1 MPTPG
6 TPLPVLVERNGRFYA
21 RWTHDDELMR
31 SRNRSILERPDRI
44 DSADE
49 AFLDALRSDDAEVK
63 WKSKADLADLARRLA
78 AWRTSPSADPA
89 DCANVTFR
97 LSPPAAKS
105 SRRRKTDFPGNDP
118 WRLEVAM
125 RSCGR
130 ETLRALGAACRIY
143 SPLRGMTG
151 RHMQLEQSEVEAF
164 LRIGAPALK
173 AAGYRLEMPEHLA
186 AEVSAEAEM
195 LAGRRNVKNLAA
207 KTVKAKITVRVAG
220 EKVSRADIA
229 FLLDQG
235 SSVVFFRGRWIEVD
249 RGILQNALKV
259 LDANGKK
266 MSEREAMSFALGFR
280 RTNGLAATRVKGTGW
295 LGRILDELKS
305 GGSFR
310 VAAKP
315 KGFKGELRA
324 YQQRGYS
331 WLKHLTERGFG
342 ALLADDMGLGKT
354 IQTIAW
360 LMKRRESAGGRLAL
374 IVAPVSVTM
383 NWMREIGKFAP
394 SLKAMLHQG
403 KERLAGSSFLRAV
416 KKYDVVVTGYPL
428 FVKDFRVLAD
438 AGFDAIVLD
447 EAQLIKN
454 PDTRMAQTARAF
466 PCVDRVALTG
476 TPFENR
482 VTDIWSIE
490 EFLNAG
496 LLGPR
501 SEFVEDFER
510 PIREGGATSAM
521 VELKKALAPFLL
533 RRLKNDPDIAAELGE
548 KREVREYCVLSARQR
563 AAYEVALARYA
574 NAPRDE
580 RGGKGHALAL
590 LTELKLI
597 CDGLGGDGEVYG
609 GKVERLMELLES
621 IFDAGESVLVFT
633 QYVKIGE
640 RLKTL
645 IERKFA
651 RKVPFLHGG
660 LTPSARDAQIAAFN
674 ASEKPAAFVLSLKAG
689 GFGLNLTKATHVIHY
704 DRWWNPAVENQA
716 TDRAHRIG
724 QTRTVLVHLFIS
736 HGTLE
741 DRIDRIL
748 EEKRAIAGELV
759 VSGES
764 FLLKMSDSEFA
775 RTVALDRSPDKVNAT
790 MGRLNAP

>member
-1 MPTPG
+1 M
-6 TPLPVLVERNGRFYA
+6 LVGENGKFCA
-21 RWTHDDELMR
+21 RWSCNDETMR
-31 SRNRSILERPDRI
+31 LRNRSILERPDRI
-44 DSADE
+44 VSVDD

-63 WKSKADLADLARRLA
+63 WPSKDDLVDLGRRLDA
-78 AWRTSPSADPA
+78 
-89 DCANVTFR
+89 
-97 LSPPAAKS
+97 
-105 SRRRKTDFPGNDP
+105 
-118 WRLEVAM
+118 WRLEQSADNV
-125 RSCGR
+125 SCADVIFR
-130 ETLRALGAACRIY
+130 ISPPVTAAAKRRRVDIPPEMPWKLDVVLRKRTEETLRALGVACRIY

-151 RHMQLEQSEVEAF
+151 SSMELEQSEVETF

-173 AAGYRLEMPEHLA
+173 SAGYSLELPDELA
-186 AEVSAEAEM
+186 AEVVAEAEM
-195 LAGRRNVKNLAA
+195 VSENKIVKSVEK
-207 KTVKAKITVRVAG
+207 KTVKAKITIHVAG

-235 SSVVFFRGRWIEVD
+235 SSIVFFRGRWIEVD
-249 RGILQNALKV
+249 RGILKNALKV
-259 LDANGKK
+259 LDADGKQ

-280 RTNGLAATRVKGTGW
+280 RARGLAATRVKGTGW
-295 LGRILDELKS
+295 LGKILDELKS
-305 GGSFR
+305 GGSFK
-310 VAAKP
+310 VLAKP
-315 KGFKGELRA
+315 KGFKGDLRG
-324 YQQRGYS
+324 YQRRGYS
-331 WLKHLTERGFG
+331 WLKHLTDRGFG

-360 LMKRRESAGGRLAL
+360 LMKRREADDAKPVL

-383 NWMREIGKFAP
+383 NWLRELAKFAP
-394 SLKAMLHQG
+394 SIKVMLHQG
-403 KERLAGSSFLRAV
+403 KERLAGGSFLRAV
-416 KKYDVVVTGYPL
+416 KKCDVVVTGYPL
-428 FVKDFRVLAD
+428 FVKDFRLLSE
-438 AGFDAIVLD
+438 AGFGALVLD

-454 PDTRMAQTARAF
+454 PDTRMAQSARAF
-466 PCVDRVALTG
+466 PCLDRVALTG

-510 PIREGGATSAM
+510 PIREGGSAPAM
-521 VELKKALAPFLL
+521 AELKKALAPFLL
-533 RRLKNDPDIAAELGE
+533 RRLKNDPEIAAELGA
-548 KREVREYCVLSARQR
+548 KREIREYCVLSARQR

-574 NAPRDE
+574 NAPREE

-590 LTELKLI
+590 LTELKLV

-609 GKVERLMELLES
+609 GKVERLVELLES

-633 QYVKIGE
+633 QYVKVGE
-640 RLKTL
+640 RIKAL
-645 IERKFA
+645 IEKKFS
-651 RKVPFLHGG
+651 RRVPFLHGG

-674 ASEKPAAFVLSLKAG
+674 SADSPTAFVLSLKAG

-724 QTRTVLVHLFIS
+724 QSRTVFVHLFIS

-748 EEKRAIAGELV
+748 EEKRTIAGELV

-764 FLLKMSDSEFA
+764 FLLKMSDKEFA
-775 RTVALDRSPDKVNAT
+775 RTVAL
-790 MGRLNAP
+790 G

>member
-1 MPTPG
+1 MPK
-6 TPLPVLVERNGRFYA
+6 PVFVEENGKFCA
-21 RWTHDDELMR
+21 RWSRDDENMR
-31 SRNRSILERPDRI
+31 LRNRSILERPDRI
-44 DSADE
+44 VSVDD

-63 WKSKADLADLARRLA
+63 WPSKDDLVDLGCRLD
-78 AWRTSPSADPA
+78 AWRLEQSVDNAFCADVA
-89 DCANVTFR
+89 CVTFR
-97 LSPPAAKS
+97 ISPPETGTAK
-105 SRRRKTDFPGNDP
+105 RRRADIPSEMP
-118 WRLEVAM
+118 WKLDVVLRKRTED
-125 RSCGR
+125 
-130 ETLRALGAACRIY
+130 TLRALGVACRIY

-151 RHMQLEQSEVEAF
+151 NSMELEQSEVETF

-173 AAGYRLEMPEHLA
+173 SAGYSLELPDELA
-186 AEVSAEAEM
+186 AEVEAEAEM
-195 LAGRRNVKNLAA
+195 VSESKLVKSIGK
-207 KTVKAKITVRVAG
+207 KTVKAKITIRVAG

-249 RGILQNALKV
+249 RGILKNALKV
-259 LDANGKK
+259 LDADGKQ

-280 RTNGLAATRVKGTGW
+280 RAHGLAATRVKGTGW
-295 LGRILDELKS
+295 LGKILDELKS
-305 GGSFR
+305 GGSFK
-310 VAAKP
+310 VLAKP
-315 KGFKGELRA
+315 KGFKGDLRG
-324 YQQRGYS
+324 YQRRGYS
-331 WLKHLTERGFG
+331 WLKHLTDRGFG

-360 LMKRRESAGGRLAL
+360 LMKRREADDAKPAL

-383 NWMREIGKFAP
+383 NWMRELAKFAP
-394 SLKAMLHQG
+394 SMKVMLHQG
-403 KERLAGSSFLRAV
+403 KERLAGGSFLRAA
-416 KKYDVVVTGYPL
+416 KKCDVVIAGYPL
-428 FVKDFRVLAD
+428 FVKDFRLLSE
-438 AGFDAIVLD
+438 AGFGALVLD

-454 PDTRMAQTARAF
+454 PDTRMAQSARAF
-466 PCVDRVALTG
+466 PCLDRVALTG

-510 PIREGGATSAM
+510 PIREGGSAPAM
-521 VELKKALAPFLL
+521 AELKKALAPFLL
-533 RRLKNDPDIAAELGE
+533 RRLKNDPEIAAELGA
-548 KREVREYCVLSARQR
+548 KREIREYCVLSARQR

-574 NAPRDE
+574 NAPREE

-590 LTELKLI
+590 LTELKLV
-597 CDGLGGDGEVYG
+597 CDGLGGDGEIYG
-609 GKVERLMELLES
+609 GKVERLVELLES

-633 QYVKIGE
+633 QYVKVGE
-640 RLKTL
+640 RIKAL
-645 IERKFA
+645 IEKKFA

-674 ASEKPAAFVLSLKAG
+674 SSEQPTAFVLSLKAG

-724 QTRTVLVHLFIS
+724 QSRTVFVHLFIS

-748 EEKRAIAGELV
+748 EEKRTIAGELV

-764 FLLKMSDSEFA
+764 FLLKMSDREFA
-775 RTVALDRSPDKVNAT
+775 RTVAL
-790 MGRLNAP
+790 G

>member
-1 MPTPG
+1 VPK
-6 TPLPVLVERNGRFYA
+6 PVLIEENGKFCA
-21 RWTHDDELMR
+21 RWSRGDETMR
-31 SRNRSILERPDRI
+31 TRNRSILEHPDRI
-44 DSADE
+44 VSVDD

-63 WKSKADLADLARRLA
+63 WPSKDDLADLGRRLD
-78 AWRTSPSADPA
+78 AWRLEQYADNVSSAD
-89 DCANVTFR
+89 VTFR
-97 LSPPAAKS
+97 ISPPETGTAK
-105 SRRRKTDFPGNDP
+105 RRRADIPPEMP
-118 WRLEVAM
+118 WKLDVVLGKRTE
-125 RSCGR
+125 
-130 ETLRALGAACRIY
+130 ETLRALGVACRIY

-151 RHMQLEQSEVEAF
+151 SSMELEQSEVETF

-173 AAGYRLEMPEHLA
+173 SAGYSLELPNELA
-186 AEVSAEAEM
+186 ADVVAEAEM
-195 LAGRRNVKNLAA
+195 LSGSKLVKSVGKKN
-207 KTVKAKITVRVAG
+207 VKAKITIRVAG
-220 EKVSRADIA
+220 EKVSRADIV

-249 RGILQNALKV
+249 RGILKNALKV
-259 LDANGKK
+259 LDADGRQ

-280 RTNGLAATRVKGTGW
+280 RAHGLAATRVKGTGW
-295 LGRILDELKS
+295 LGKILDELKS
-305 GGSFR
+305 GGSFK
-310 VAAKP
+310 VLAKP
-315 KGFKGELRA
+315 KGFKGDLRG
-324 YQQRGYS
+324 YQRRGYS
-331 WLKHLTERGFG
+331 WLKHLTDRGFG

-360 LMKRRESAGGRLAL
+360 LMKRREADDAKPAL

-383 NWMREIGKFAP
+383 NWMRELAKFAP
-394 SLKAMLHQG
+394 SMKVMLHQG
-403 KERLAGSSFLRAV
+403 KERLAGGSFLRAV
-416 KKYDVVVTGYPL
+416 KRCDVVVAGYPL
-428 FVKDFRVLAD
+428 FVKDFRLFSE
-438 AGFDAIVLD
+438 AGFGALVLD

-454 PDTRMAQTARAF
+454 PDTRVAQSARAF
-466 PCVDRVALTG
+466 PCMDRVALTG

-510 PIREGGATSAM
+510 PIREGGSAPAM
-521 VELKKALAPFLL
+521 AELKKALAPFLL
-533 RRLKNDPDIAAELGE
+533 RRLKNDPEIAAELGA
-548 KREVREYCVLSARQR
+548 KREIREYCVLSARQR

-574 NAPRDE
+574 NAPREE

-590 LTELKLI
+590 LTELKLV
-597 CDGLGGDGEVYG
+597 CDGLGGNGEVYG
-609 GKVERLMELLES
+609 GKVERLVELLES

-633 QYVKIGE
+633 QYVKVGE
-640 RLKTL
+640 RIKSL
-645 IERKFA
+645 IEKKFS

-660 LTPSARDAQIAAFN
+660 LTPAARDAQIAAFN
-674 ASEKPAAFVLSLKAG
+674 SSEAPTAFVLSLKAG

-724 QTRTVLVHLFIS
+724 QSRTVFVHLFIS

-748 EEKRAIAGELV
+748 EEKRTIAGELV

-764 FLLKMSDSEFA
+764 FLLKMSDKEFA
-775 RTVALDRSPDKVNAT
+775 RTVAL
-790 MGRLNAP
+790 G

>member
-1 MPTPG
+1 MPK
-6 TPLPVLVERNGRFYA
+6 PVLIEENGKFCA
-21 RWTHDDELMR
+21 RWSRGNETMR
-31 SRNRSILERPDRI
+31 TRNRSILEHPDRI
-44 DSADE
+44 VSVDD

-63 WKSKADLADLARRLA
+63 WPSKDDLADLGRRLD
-78 AWRTSPSADPA
+78 AWRLEQYADNVSSAD
-89 DCANVTFR
+89 VTFR
-97 LSPPAAKS
+97 ISPPETRAAK
-105 SRRRKTDFPGNDP
+105 RRGADVPPEMP
-118 WRLEVAM
+118 WKLEAVLKK
-125 RSCGR
+125 RTEGV
-130 ETLRALGAACRIY
+130 LRALGGACRIY
-143 SPLRGMTG
+143 SPLRGMTCSS
-151 RHMQLEQSEVEAF
+151 MELEQSEVETF

-173 AAGYRLEMPEHLA
+173 SAGYSLELPDELA
-186 AEVSAEAEM
+186 AEVVAEAEM
-195 LAGRRNVKNLAA
+195 VSESKLVKSVEK
-207 KTVKAKITVRVAG
+207 KTVKAKITIRVAG
-220 EKVSRADIA
+220 EKVSRADIV

-235 SSVVFFRGRWIEVD
+235 SSIVFFRGRWIEVD
-249 RGILQNALKV
+249 RGILKNALKV
-259 LDANGKK
+259 LDADGRQ

-280 RTNGLAATRVKGTGW
+280 RAHGLAATRVKGTGW
-295 LGRILDELKS
+295 LGKILDELKS
-305 GGSFR
+305 GGSFK
-310 VAAKP
+310 VLAKP
-315 KGFKGELRA
+315 KGFKGDLRS
-324 YQQRGYS
+324 YQRRGYS
-331 WLKHLTERGFG
+331 WLKHLTDRGFG

-360 LMKRRESAGGRLAL
+360 LMKRREADDAKPAL

-383 NWMREIGKFAP
+383 NWMRELEKFAP
-394 SLKAMLHQG
+394 SMKVMLHQG
-403 KERLAGSSFLRAV
+403 KERLAGGSFLRAV
-416 KKYDVVVTGYPL
+416 KRCDVVVTGYPL
-428 FVKDFRVLAD
+428 FVKDFRLLSE
-438 AGFDAIVLD
+438 AGFGALVLD

-454 PDTRMAQTARAF
+454 PDTRVAQSARAF
-466 PCVDRVALTG
+466 PCMDRVALTG

-510 PIREGGATSAM
+510 PIREGGSAPAM

-533 RRLKNDPDIAAELGE
+533 RRLKNDPEIAAELGA
-548 KREVREYCVLSARQR
+548 KREIREYCVLSARQR

-574 NAPRDE
+574 NAPREE

-590 LTELKLI
+590 LTELKLV
-597 CDGLGGDGEVYG
+597 CDGLGGNGEVYG
-609 GKVERLMELLES
+609 GKVERLVELLES

-633 QYVKIGE
+633 QYVKVGE
-640 RLKTL
+640 RIKSL
-645 IERKFA
+645 IEKKFS

-660 LTPSARDAQIAAFN
+660 LTPAARDAQIAAFN
-674 ASEKPAAFVLSLKAG
+674 SSKQPTAFVLSLKAG

-724 QTRTVLVHLFIS
+724 QSRTVFVHLFIS

-764 FLLKMSDSEFA
+764 FLLKMSDKEFA
-775 RTVALDRSPDKVNAT
+775 RTVAL
-790 MGRLNAP
+790 G

>member
-1 MPTPG
+1 MVKHLNSESRPIPQ
-6 TPLPVLVERNGRFYA
+6 VALVERDGRHYA
-21 RWTHDDELMR
+21 RWTHDDEAMR

-44 DSADE
+44 VTVDD

-63 WKSKADLADLARRLA
+63 WRSKDDLDDLGRRLA
-78 AWRTSPSADPA
+78 AWRPEQSVGHASCAD
-89 DCANVTFR
+89 VTFR
-97 LSPPAAKS
+97 ISPPETGSAK
-105 SRRRKTDFPGNDP
+105 RRGSAVPPETP
-118 WRLEVAM
+118 WRLDVVL
-125 RSCGR
+125 R
-130 ETLRALGAACRIY
+130 ERTEATLRALGTACRIY

-151 RHMQLEQSEVEAF
+151 SSMDLERSEVETF
-164 LRIGAPALK
+164 IRIGAPALK
-173 AAGYRLEMPEHLA
+173 AAGYSLELPEALA
-186 AEVSAEAEM
+186 AEVVAEAEM
-195 LAGRRNVKNLAA
+195 VSGRKQAESAGK
-207 KTVKAKITVRVAG
+207 KTVKAKVTIRVAG
-220 EKVSRADIA
+220 EKVSRADVA

-235 SSVVFFRGRWIEVD
+235 SSIVFFRGRWIEVD
-249 RGILQNALKV
+249 RGILKNALKV
-259 LDANGKK
+259 LDADGRE

-280 RTNGLAATRVKGTGW
+280 RARGLAATRVKGTGW
-295 LGRILDELKS
+295 LGKILDELKS

-310 VAAKP
+310 VLAKP
-315 KGFKGELRA
+315 KGFKGNLRG
-324 YQQRGYS
+324 YQRRGYS
-331 WLKHLTERGFG
+331 WLKHLADRGFG

-360 LMKRRESAGGRLAL
+360 LMKRREEDGAKPAL

-383 NWMREIGKFAP
+383 NWMRELEKFAP
-394 SLKAMLHQG
+394 SMKAMLHQG
-403 KERLAGSSFLRAV
+403 KERLAGGSFLRAARGC
-416 KKYDVVVTGYPL
+416 DVVVTGYPL
-428 FVKDFRVLAD
+428 FVKDFRLLSE
-438 AGFDAIVLD
+438 AGFGALVLD

-454 PDTRMAQTARAF
+454 PDTRMAQSARAF
-466 PCVDRVALTG
+466 PCLDRVALTG

-510 PIREGGATSAM
+510 PIREGGSVPAM
-521 VELKKALAPFLL
+521 AELKKALAPFLL
-533 RRLKNDPDIAAELGE
+533 RRLKNDPEIAAELGA
-548 KREVREYCVLSARQR
+548 KREIREYCVLSARQR

-574 NAPRDE
+574 NAPREE

-590 LTELKLI
+590 LTELKLV

-609 GKVERLMELLES
+609 GKVERLVELLES

-633 QYVKIGE
+633 QYVKVGE
-640 RLKTL
+640 RLKAL
-645 IERKFA
+645 IEKKFA

-660 LTPSARDAQIAAFN
+660 LTPAARDAQIASFN
-674 ASEKPAAFVLSLKAG
+674 SAEIPTAFVLSLKAG

-724 QTRTVLVHLFIS
+724 QSRTVFVHLFIS

-748 EEKRAIAGELV
+748 EDKRTSAGELV

-764 FLLKMSDSEFA
+764 FLLKMSDKDFA
-775 RTVALDRSPDKVNAT
+775 RTVALS
-790 MGRLNAP
+790 GS

>member
-1 MPTPG
+1 M
-6 TPLPVLVERNGRFYA
+6 LVGENGKFCA
-21 RWTHDDELMR
+21 RWSCNDETMR
-31 SRNRSILERPDRI
+31 LRNRSILERPDRI
-44 DSADE
+44 VSVDD

-63 WKSKADLADLARRLA
+63 WPSKDDLVDLGRRLDA
-78 AWRTSPSADPA
+78 
-89 DCANVTFR
+89 
-97 LSPPAAKS
+97 
-105 SRRRKTDFPGNDP
+105 
-118 WRLEVAM
+118 WRLEQSADNV
-125 RSCGR
+125 SCADVIFR
-130 ETLRALGAACRIY
+130 ISPPVTAAAKRRRVDIPPEMPWKLDVVLRKRTEETLRALGVACRIY

-151 RHMQLEQSEVEAF
+151 SSMELEQSEVETF

-173 AAGYRLEMPEHLA
+173 SAGYSLELPDELA
-186 AEVSAEAEM
+186 AEVVAEAEM
-195 LAGRRNVKNLAA
+195 VSENKIVKSVEK
-207 KTVKAKITVRVAG
+207 KTVKAKITIHVAG

-235 SSVVFFRGRWIEVD
+235 SSIVFFRGRWIEVD
-249 RGILQNALKV
+249 RGILKNALKV
-259 LDANGKK
+259 LDTDGRQ

-280 RTNGLAATRVKGTGW
+280 RARGLAATRVKGTGW
-295 LGRILDELKS
+295 LGKILDELKS
-305 GGSFR
+305 GGSFK
-310 VAAKP
+310 VLAKP
-315 KGFKGELRA
+315 KGFKGDLRG
-324 YQQRGYS
+324 YQRRGYS
-331 WLKHLTERGFG
+331 WLKHLTDRGFG

-360 LMKRRESAGGRLAL
+360 LMKRREADDAKPVL

-383 NWMREIGKFAP
+383 NWLRELAKFAP
-394 SLKAMLHQG
+394 SIKVMLHQG
-403 KERLAGSSFLRAV
+403 KERLAGGSFLRAV
-416 KKYDVVVTGYPL
+416 KKCDVVVTGYPL
-428 FVKDFRVLAD
+428 FVKDFRLLSE
-438 AGFDAIVLD
+438 AGFGALVLD

-454 PDTRMAQTARAF
+454 PDTRMAQSARAF
-466 PCVDRVALTG
+466 PCLDRVALTG

-510 PIREGGATSAM
+510 PIREGGSAPAM
-521 VELKKALAPFLL
+521 AELKKALAPFLL
-533 RRLKNDPDIAAELGE
+533 RRLKNDPEIAAELGA
-548 KREVREYCVLSARQR
+548 KREIREYCVLSARQR

-574 NAPRDE
+574 NAPREE

-590 LTELKLI
+590 LTELKLV

-609 GKVERLMELLES
+609 GKVERLVELLES

-633 QYVKIGE
+633 QYVKVGE
-640 RLKTL
+640 RIKAL
-645 IERKFA
+645 IEKKFS
-651 RKVPFLHGG
+651 RRVPFLHGG

-674 ASEKPAAFVLSLKAG
+674 SAESPTAFVLSLKAG

-724 QTRTVLVHLFIS
+724 QSRTVFVHLFIS

-748 EEKRAIAGELV
+748 EEKRTIAGELV

-764 FLLKMSDSEFA
+764 FLLKMSDKEFA
-775 RTVALDRSPDKVNAT
+775 RTVAL
-790 MGRLNAP
+790 G

>member
-1 MPTPG
+1 M
-6 TPLPVLVERNGRFYA
+6 LVGENGKFCA
-21 RWTHDDELMR
+21 RWSCNDETMR
-31 SRNRSILERPDRI
+31 LRNRSILERPDRI
-44 DSADE
+44 VSVDD

-63 WKSKADLADLARRLA
+63 WPSKDDLVDLGRRLDA
-78 AWRTSPSADPA
+78 
-89 DCANVTFR
+89 
-97 LSPPAAKS
+97 
-105 SRRRKTDFPGNDP
+105 
-118 WRLEVAM
+118 WRLEQSADNV
-125 RSCGR
+125 SCADVIFR
-130 ETLRALGAACRIY
+130 ISPPVTAAAKRRRVDIPPEMPWKLDVVLRKRTEETLRALGVACRIY

-151 RHMQLEQSEVEAF
+151 SSMELEQSEVETF

-173 AAGYRLEMPEHLA
+173 SAGYSLELPDELA
-186 AEVSAEAEM
+186 AEVVAEAEM
-195 LAGRRNVKNLAA
+195 VSENKIVKSVEK
-207 KTVKAKITVRVAG
+207 KTVKTKITIHVAG

-235 SSVVFFRGRWIEVD
+235 SSIVFFRGRWIEVD
-249 RGILQNALKV
+249 RGILKNALKV
-259 LDANGKK
+259 LDADGKQ

-280 RTNGLAATRVKGTGW
+280 RARGLAATRVKGTGW
-295 LGRILDELKS
+295 LGKILDELKS
-305 GGSFR
+305 GGSFK
-310 VAAKP
+310 VLAKP
-315 KGFKGELRA
+315 KGFKGDLRG
-324 YQQRGYS
+324 YQRRGYS
-331 WLKHLTERGFG
+331 WLKHLTDRGFG

-360 LMKRRESAGGRLAL
+360 LMKRREADDAKPVL

-383 NWMREIGKFAP
+383 NWLRELAKFAP
-394 SLKAMLHQG
+394 SIKVMLHQG
-403 KERLAGSSFLRAV
+403 KERLAGGSFLRAV
-416 KKYDVVVTGYPL
+416 KKCDVVVTGYPL
-428 FVKDFRVLAD
+428 FVKDFRLLSE
-438 AGFDAIVLD
+438 AGFGALVLD

-454 PDTRMAQTARAF
+454 PDTRMAQSARAF
-466 PCVDRVALTG
+466 PCLDRVALTG

-510 PIREGGATSAM
+510 PIREGGSAPAM
-521 VELKKALAPFLL
+521 AELKKALAPFLL
-533 RRLKNDPDIAAELGE
+533 RRLKNDPEIAAELGA
-548 KREVREYCVLSARQR
+548 KREIREYCVLSARQR

-574 NAPRDE
+574 NAPREE

-590 LTELKLI
+590 LTELKLV

-609 GKVERLMELLES
+609 GKVERLVELLES

-633 QYVKIGE
+633 QYVKVGE
-640 RLKTL
+640 RIKAL
-645 IERKFA
+645 IEKKFS
-651 RKVPFLHGG
+651 RRVPFLHGG

-674 ASEKPAAFVLSLKAG
+674 SAESPTAFVLSLKAG

-724 QTRTVLVHLFIS
+724 QSRTVFVHLFIS

-748 EEKRAIAGELV
+748 EEKRTIAGELV

-764 FLLKMSDSEFA
+764 FLLKMSDKEFA
-775 RTVALDRSPDKVNAT
+775 RTVAL
-790 MGRLNAP
+790 G

>member
-1 MPTPG
+1 M
-6 TPLPVLVERNGRFYA
+6 LVGENGKFCA
-21 RWTHDDELMR
+21 RWSCNDETMR
-31 SRNRSILERPDRI
+31 LRNRSILERPDRI
-44 DSADE
+44 VSVDD

-63 WKSKADLADLARRLA
+63 WPSKDDLVDLGRRLDA
-78 AWRTSPSADPA
+78 
-89 DCANVTFR
+89 
-97 LSPPAAKS
+97 
-105 SRRRKTDFPGNDP
+105 
-118 WRLEVAM
+118 WRLEQSADNV
-125 RSCGR
+125 SCADVIFR
-130 ETLRALGAACRIY
+130 ISPPVTAAAKRRRADVPPEMPWKLDVLLRKRTEETLRALGVACRIY

-151 RHMQLEQSEVEAF
+151 SSMELEQSEVETF

-173 AAGYRLEMPEHLA
+173 SAGYSLELPDELA
-186 AEVSAEAEM
+186 AEVVAEAEM
-195 LAGRRNVKNLAA
+195 VSENKIVKSVEK
-207 KTVKAKITVRVAG
+207 KTVKAKITIHVAG

-235 SSVVFFRGRWIEVD
+235 SSIVFFRGRWIEVD
-249 RGILQNALKV
+249 RGILKNALKV
-259 LDANGKK
+259 LDADGKQ

-280 RTNGLAATRVKGTGW
+280 RARGLAATRVKGTGW
-295 LGRILDELKS
+295 LGKILDELKS
-305 GGSFR
+305 GGSFK
-310 VAAKP
+310 VLAKP
-315 KGFKGELRA
+315 KGFKGDLRG
-324 YQQRGYS
+324 YQRRGYS
-331 WLKHLTERGFG
+331 WLKHLTDRGFG

-360 LMKRRESAGGRLAL
+360 LMKRREADDAKPVL

-383 NWMREIGKFAP
+383 NWLRELAKFAP
-394 SLKAMLHQG
+394 SIKVMLHQG
-403 KERLAGSSFLRAV
+403 KERLAGGSFLRAV
-416 KKYDVVVTGYPL
+416 KKCDVVVTGYPL
-428 FVKDFRVLAD
+428 FVKDFRLLSE
-438 AGFDAIVLD
+438 AGFGALVLD

-454 PDTRMAQTARAF
+454 PDTRMAQSARAF
-466 PCVDRVALTG
+466 PCLDRVALTG

-510 PIREGGATSAM
+510 PIREGGSAPAM
-521 VELKKALAPFLL
+521 AELKKALAPFLL
-533 RRLKNDPDIAAELGE
+533 RRLKNDPEIAAELGA
-548 KREVREYCVLSARQR
+548 KREIREYCVLSARQR

-574 NAPRDE
+574 NAPREE

-590 LTELKLI
+590 LTELKLV

-609 GKVERLMELLES
+609 GKVERLVELLES

-633 QYVKIGE
+633 QYVKVGE
-640 RLKTL
+640 RIKAL
-645 IERKFA
+645 IEKKFS
-651 RKVPFLHGG
+651 RRVPFLHGG

-674 ASEKPAAFVLSLKAG
+674 SAESPTAFVLSLKAG

-724 QTRTVLVHLFIS
+724 QSRTVFVHLFIS

-748 EEKRAIAGELV
+748 EEKRTIAGELV

-764 FLLKMSDSEFA
+764 FLLKMSDKEFA
-775 RTVALDRSPDKVNAT
+775 RTVAL
-790 MGRLNAP
+790 G

>member
-1 MPTPG
+1 MVKQLNIESRSNPQAM
-6 TPLPVLVERNGRFYA
+6 LVERDGVYHA
-21 RWTHDDELMR
+21 IWSHDDETMR
-31 SRNRSILERPDRI
+31 YRNRSVLERLDRI
-44 DSADE
+44 VSVDD

-63 WKSKADLADLARRLA
+63 WHSKEDLEDLRRRLSV
-78 AWRTSPSADPA
+78 WRLEQSIDRSSCAD
-89 DCANVTFR
+89 VTFR
-97 LSPPAAKS
+97 IAPPEAKAS
-105 SRRRKTDFPGNDP
+105 KRRGQDIPGEMP
-118 WRLEVAM
+118 WRLDVVL
-125 RSCGR
+125 R
-130 ETLRALGAACRIY
+130 ERTENSLRALGSACRLY

-151 RHMQLEQSEVEAF
+151 SSMDLEQSEVEVF
-164 LRIGAPALK
+164 LRIGVPALK
-173 AAGYRLEMPEHLA
+173 SAGYLVEIPEQLA
-186 AEVSAEAEM
+186 AEVVAEAEM
-195 LAGRRNVKNLAA
+195 VSDAKPARSSEK
-207 KTVKAKITVRVAG
+207 KTVKAKITIRVAG

-235 SSVVFFRGRWIEVD
+235 SSIVFFRGRWIEVD
-249 RGILQNALKV
+249 RAILKNALKV
-259 LDANGKK
+259 LDADGKQ
-266 MSEREAMSFALGFR
+266 MSEREAMSFALGIR
-280 RTNGLAATRVKGTGW
+280 RARGLAATRVKGTGW
-295 LGRILDELKS
+295 LGKILDELKS
-305 GGSFR
+305 GGSFK
-310 VAAKP
+310 VLAKP
-315 KGFKGELRA
+315 KGFKGSLRG

-360 LMKRRESAGGRLAL
+360 LMKRREADDAMSAL

-383 NWMREIGKFAP
+383 NWMREFAKFAP
-394 SLKAMLHQG
+394 SMKIMLHQG
-403 KERLAGSSFLRAV
+403 RERLAGGSFLRAA
-416 KKYDVVVTGYPL
+416 KKCDVVITGYPL
-428 FVKDFRVLAD
+428 FVKDFRLLSE
-438 AGFDAIVLD
+438 AGFGALVLD

-454 PDTRMAQTARAF
+454 PDTRMSQSARAF
-466 PCVDRVALTG
+466 PCLDRVALTG

-482 VTDIWSIE
+482 VMDIWSIE

-501 SEFVEDFER
+501 REFAEDFER
-510 PIREGGATSAM
+510 PIREGGAAPAM
-521 VELKKALAPFLL
+521 AELKKALAPFLL
-533 RRLKNDPDIAAELGE
+533 RRLKNDPEIAAELGA
-548 KREVREYCVLSARQR
+548 KREIREYCVLSARQR

-574 NAPRDE
+574 NAPREE

-590 LTELKLI
+590 LTELKLV

-609 GKVERLMELLES
+609 GKVDRLMELLES

-633 QYVKIGE
+633 QYVKVGE
-640 RLKTL
+640 RLKAL
-645 IERKFA
+645 IEKKFA

-660 LTPSARDAQIAAFN
+660 LTPLARDSQIAAFN
-674 ASEKPAAFVLSLKAG
+674 SSEQPTAFVLSLKAG

-724 QTRTVLVHLFIS
+724 QSRTVFVHLFIS

-748 EEKRAIAGELV
+748 EDKRTIAGELV

-764 FLLKMSDSEFA
+764 FLLKMSDKEFA
-775 RTVALDRSPDKVNAT
+775 RTVAL
-790 MGRLNAP
+790 G

>member
-1 MPTPG
+1 MVSDRNACEPKPM
-6 TPLPVLVERNGRFYA
+6 LVEQNGKFYA

-44 DSADE
+44 DSVDD
-49 AFLDALRSDDAEVK
+49 AFLDALRCEDAEVK
-63 WKSKADLADLARRLA
+63 WKSRDDLADLGRRLA
-78 AWRTSPSADPA
+78 AWRFNPSVSTE
-89 DCANVTFR
+89 DCSNVTFR
-97 LSPPAAKS
+97 LSPPQVKS
-105 SRRRKTDFPGNDP
+105 SRRRKTDFPEDVP
-118 WRLEVAM
+118 WRLEVVL
-125 RSCGR
+125 RSFGG
-130 ETLRALGAACRIY
+130 ETLRALGAACRVY

-151 RHMQLEQSEVEAF
+151 SLMELGQSEAEVF
-164 LRIGAPALK
+164 LRTGAPALK
-173 AAGYRLEMPEHLA
+173 AAGYSLEMPEHLA
-186 AEVSAEAEM
+186 AEISAEAEM
-195 LAGRRNVKNLAA
+195 LADRRNVKSPAA

-259 LDANGKK
+259 LDADGKK

-280 RTNGLAATRVKGTGW
+280 RARGLAATRVKGTGW
-295 LGRILDELKS
+295 IGKILDELKS
-305 GGSFR
+305 GGNFKVLAR
-310 VAAKP
+310 P
-315 KGFKGELRA
+315 KGFKGELRG

-331 WLKHLTERGFG
+331 WLKYLTERGFG

-354 IQTIAW
+354 VQTIAW
-360 LMKRRESAGGRLAL
+360 LMKRRETAGDRRVL

-383 NWMREIGKFAP
+383 NWMREMEKFAP

-403 KERLAGSSFLRAV
+403 KERLAGGSFLRAA
-416 KKYDVVVTGYPL
+416 KKCDVVVTGYPL
-428 FVKDFRVLAD
+428 FVKDFRILAD
-438 AGFDAIVLD
+438 AEFDALVLD
-447 EAQLIKN
+447 EAQIIKN

-510 PIREGGATSAM
+510 PIREGGSAPAM
-521 VELKKALAPFLL
+521 AELKKVLAPFLL

-597 CDGLGGDGEVYG
+597 CDGLGSDGEVYG
-609 GKVERLMELLES
+609 GKAERLLELLES
-621 IFDAGESVLVFT
+621 VFDAGESVLVFT

-640 RLKTL
+640 RLKAL
-645 IERKFA
+645 IEKKFA

-674 ASEKPAAFVLSLKAG
+674 ASDKPVAFVLSLKAG

-724 QTRTVLVHLFIS
+724 QARTVFVHLFIS

-748 EEKRAIAGELV
+748 EQKRMIAGELV

-764 FLLKMSDSEFA
+764 FLLKMSDKEFA
-775 RTVALDRSPDKVNAT
+775 RTVALDK
-790 MGRLNAP
+790 GHL

>member
-1 MPTPG
+1 M
-6 TPLPVLVERNGRFYA
+6 LVGENGKFCA
-21 RWTHDDELMR
+21 RWSCNDETMR
-31 SRNRSILERPDRI
+31 LRNRSILERPDRI
-44 DSADE
+44 VSVDD

-63 WKSKADLADLARRLA
+63 WPLKDDLVDLGRRLDA
-78 AWRTSPSADPA
+78 
-89 DCANVTFR
+89 
-97 LSPPAAKS
+97 
-105 SRRRKTDFPGNDP
+105 
-118 WRLEVAM
+118 WRLEQSADNV
-125 RSCGR
+125 SCADVIFR
-130 ETLRALGAACRIY
+130 ISPPVTAAAKRRRVDIPPEMPWKLDVVLRKRTEETLRALGVACRIY

-151 RHMQLEQSEVEAF
+151 SSMELEQSEVETF

-173 AAGYRLEMPEHLA
+173 SAGYSLELPDELA
-186 AEVSAEAEM
+186 AEVVAEAEM
-195 LAGRRNVKNLAA
+195 VSESKIVRSVEK
-207 KTVKAKITVRVAG
+207 KTVKAKITIRVAG

-229 FLLDQG
+229 FMLDQG
-235 SSVVFFRGRWIEVD
+235 SSIVFFRGRWIEVD
-249 RGILQNALKV
+249 RAILKNALKV
-259 LDANGKK
+259 LDADGKQ

-280 RTNGLAATRVKGTGW
+280 RARGLAATRVKGTGW
-295 LGRILDELKS
+295 LGKILDELKS
-305 GGSFR
+305 GGSFK
-310 VAAKP
+310 VLAKP
-315 KGFKGELRA
+315 KGFKGDLRG
-324 YQQRGYS
+324 YQRRGYS
-331 WLKHLTERGFG
+331 WLKHLTDRGFG

-360 LMKRRESAGGRLAL
+360 LMKRREVDDAKPAL

-383 NWMREIGKFAP
+383 NWMRELAKFAP
-394 SLKAMLHQG
+394 SMKAMLHQG
-403 KERLAGSSFLRAV
+403 KERLAGGSFLRAA
-416 KKYDVVVTGYPL
+416 KKCDVVIAGYPL
-428 FVKDFRVLAD
+428 FVKDFRLLSE
-438 AGFDAIVLD
+438 AGFGALVLD

-454 PDTRMAQTARAF
+454 PDTRMAQSARAF
-466 PCVDRVALTG
+466 PCLDRVALTG

-496 LLGPR
+496 LLGSR

-510 PIREGGATSAM
+510 PIREGGSAPAM
-521 VELKKALAPFLL
+521 AELKKALAPFLL
-533 RRLKNDPDIAAELGE
+533 RRLKNDPEIAAELGA
-548 KREVREYCVLSARQR
+548 KREIREYCVLSARQR

-574 NAPRDE
+574 NAPREE

-590 LTELKLI
+590 LTELKLV
-597 CDGLGGDGEVYG
+597 CDGLGGDGEIYG
-609 GKVERLMELLES
+609 GKVERLVELLES

-633 QYVKIGE
+633 QYVKVGE
-640 RLKTL
+640 RIKAL
-645 IERKFA
+645 IEKKFA

-674 ASEKPAAFVLSLKAG
+674 SAENPTAFVLSLKAG

-724 QTRTVLVHLFIS
+724 QSRTVFVHLFIS

-748 EEKRAIAGELV
+748 EEKRTIAGELV

-764 FLLKMSDSEFA
+764 FLLKMSDKEFA
-775 RTVALDRSPDKVNAT
+775 RTVAL
-790 MGRLNAP
+790 G

>member
-1 MPTPG
+1 MPK
-6 TPLPVLVERNGRFYA
+6 PVFVEENGKFCA
-21 RWTHDDELMR
+21 RWSRDDENMR
-31 SRNRSILERPDRI
+31 LRNRSILERPDRI
-44 DSADE
+44 VSVDD

-63 WKSKADLADLARRLA
+63 WPSKDELIDLGHRLD
-78 AWRTSPSADPA
+78 AWRLEQTADNVSCA
-89 DCANVTFR
+89 DVTFR
-97 LSPPAAKS
+97 ISPPDTGAT
-105 SRRRKTDFPGNDP
+105 RRRRADLPPEMP
-118 WRLEVAM
+118 WKLDVVLKERTED
-125 RSCGR
+125 
-130 ETLRALGAACRIY
+130 TLRALGFACRIY

-151 RHMQLEQSEVEAF
+151 SSMELEQSEVETF

-173 AAGYRLEMPEHLA
+173 SAGYSLELPDELA
-186 AEVSAEAEM
+186 AEVVAEAEM
-195 LAGRRNVKNLAA
+195 VSESKIVRSVEK
-207 KTVKAKITVRVAG
+207 KTVKAKITIRVAG

-229 FLLDQG
+229 FMLDQG
-235 SSVVFFRGRWIEVD
+235 SSIVFFRGRWIEVD
-249 RGILQNALKV
+249 RAILKNALKV
-259 LDANGKK
+259 LDADGKQ

-280 RTNGLAATRVKGTGW
+280 RARGLAATRVKGTGW
-295 LGRILDELKS
+295 LGKILDELKS
-305 GGSFR
+305 GGSFK
-310 VAAKP
+310 VLAKP
-315 KGFKGELRA
+315 KEFKGDLRG
-324 YQQRGYS
+324 YQRRGYS
-331 WLKHLTERGFG
+331 WLKHLTDRGFG

-360 LMKRRESAGGRLAL
+360 LMKRREADDAKPVL

-383 NWMREIGKFAP
+383 NWMRELAKFAP
-394 SLKAMLHQG
+394 SMNVMLHQG
-403 KERLAGSSFLRAV
+403 KERLAGGSFLRAA
-416 KKYDVVVTGYPL
+416 KKCDVVITGYPL
-428 FVKDFRVLAD
+428 FVKDFRLLSE
-438 AGFDAIVLD
+438 AGFGALVLD

-454 PDTRMAQTARAF
+454 PDTRMAQSARAF
-466 PCVDRVALTG
+466 PCLDRVALTG

-510 PIREGGATSAM
+510 PIREGGSAPAM
-521 VELKKALAPFLL
+521 AELKKALAPFLL
-533 RRLKNDPDIAAELGE
+533 RRLKNDPEIAAELGA
-548 KREVREYCVLSARQR
+548 KREIREYCVLSARQR

-574 NAPRDE
+574 NAPREE

-590 LTELKLI
+590 LTELKLV
-597 CDGLGGDGEVYG
+597 CDGLGGDGEIYG
-609 GKVERLMELLES
+609 GKVERLVELLES

-633 QYVKIGE
+633 QYVKVGE
-640 RLKTL
+640 RIKAL
-645 IERKFA
+645 IEKKFA

-674 ASEKPAAFVLSLKAG
+674 SAENPTAFVLSLKAG

-724 QTRTVLVHLFIS
+724 QSRTVFVHLFIS

-748 EEKRAIAGELV
+748 EEKRTIAGELV

-764 FLLKMSDSEFA
+764 FLLKMSDKEFA
-775 RTVALDRSPDKVNAT
+775 RTVAL
-790 MGRLNAP
+790 G

>member
-1 MPTPG
+1 M
-6 TPLPVLVERNGRFYA
+6 LVGENGKFCA
-21 RWTHDDELMR
+21 RWSCNDETMR
-31 SRNRSILERPDRI
+31 LRNRSILERPDRI
-44 DSADE
+44 VSVDD

-63 WKSKADLADLARRLA
+63 WPSKDDLVDLGRRLDA
-78 AWRTSPSADPA
+78 
-89 DCANVTFR
+89 
-97 LSPPAAKS
+97 
-105 SRRRKTDFPGNDP
+105 
-118 WRLEVAM
+118 WRLEQSADNV
-125 RSCGR
+125 SCADVIFR
-130 ETLRALGAACRIY
+130 ISPPVTAAAKRRRVDIPPEMPWKLDVVLRKRTEETLRALGVACRIY

-151 RHMQLEQSEVEAF
+151 SSMELEQSEVETF

-173 AAGYRLEMPEHLA
+173 SAGYSLELPDELA
-186 AEVSAEAEM
+186 AEVVAEAEM
-195 LAGRRNVKNLAA
+195 VSENKIVKSVEK
-207 KTVKAKITVRVAG
+207 KTVKAKITIHVAG

-235 SSVVFFRGRWIEVD
+235 SSIVFFRGRWIEVD
-249 RGILQNALKV
+249 RGILKNALKV
-259 LDANGKK
+259 LDADGKQ

-280 RTNGLAATRVKGTGW
+280 RARGLAATRVKGTGW
-295 LGRILDELKS
+295 LGKILDELKS
-305 GGSFR
+305 GGSFK
-310 VAAKP
+310 VLAKP
-315 KGFKGELRA
+315 KGFKGDLRG
-324 YQQRGYS
+324 YQRRGYS
-331 WLKHLTERGFG
+331 WLKHLTDRGFG

-360 LMKRRESAGGRLAL
+360 LMKRREADDAKPVL

-383 NWMREIGKFAP
+383 NWLRELAKFAP
-394 SLKAMLHQG
+394 SIKVMLHQG
-403 KERLAGSSFLRAV
+403 KERLAGGSFLRAV
-416 KKYDVVVTGYPL
+416 KKCDVVVTGYPL
-428 FVKDFRVLAD
+428 FVKDFRLLSE
-438 AGFDAIVLD
+438 AGFGALVLD

-454 PDTRMAQTARAF
+454 PDTRMAQSARAF
-466 PCVDRVALTG
+466 PCLDRVALTG

-510 PIREGGATSAM
+510 PIREGGSAPAM
-521 VELKKALAPFLL
+521 AELKKALAPFLL
-533 RRLKNDPDIAAELGE
+533 RRLKNDPEIAAELGA
-548 KREVREYCVLSARQR
+548 KREIREYCVLSARQR

-574 NAPRDE
+574 NAPREE

-590 LTELKLI
+590 LTELKLV

-609 GKVERLMELLES
+609 GKVERLVELLES

-633 QYVKIGE
+633 QYVKVGE
-640 RLKTL
+640 RIKAL
-645 IERKFA
+645 IEKKFS
-651 RKVPFLHGG
+651 RRVPFLHGG

-674 ASEKPAAFVLSLKAG
+674 SAESPTAFVLSLKAG

-724 QTRTVLVHLFIS
+724 QSRTVFVHLFIS

-748 EEKRAIAGELV
+748 EEKRTIAGELV

-764 FLLKMSDSEFA
+764 FLLKMSDKEFA
-775 RTVALDRSPDKVNAT
+775 RTVAL
-790 MGRLNAP
+790 G

>member
-1 MPTPG
+1 VPK
-6 TPLPVLVERNGRFYA
+6 PVLIEENGKFCA
-21 RWTHDDELMR
+21 RWSRGDETMR
-31 SRNRSILERPDRI
+31 TRNRSILEHPDRI
-44 DSADE
+44 VSVDD

-63 WKSKADLADLARRLA
+63 WPSKDDLADLGRRLD
-78 AWRTSPSADPA
+78 AWRLEQYADNVSSAD
-89 DCANVTFR
+89 VTFR
-97 LSPPAAKS
+97 ISPPETGTAK
-105 SRRRKTDFPGNDP
+105 RRRADIPPEMP
-118 WRLEVAM
+118 WKLDVVLGKRTE
-125 RSCGR
+125 
-130 ETLRALGAACRIY
+130 ETLRALGVACRIY

-151 RHMQLEQSEVEAF
+151 SSMELEQSEVETF

-173 AAGYRLEMPEHLA
+173 SAGYSLELPNELA
-186 AEVSAEAEM
+186 ADVVAEAEM
-195 LAGRRNVKNLAA
+195 LSGSKLVKSVGKKN
-207 KTVKAKITVRVAG
+207 VKAKITIRVAG
-220 EKVSRADIA
+220 EKVSRADIV

-249 RGILQNALKV
+249 RGILKNALKV
-259 LDANGKK
+259 LDADGRQ

-280 RTNGLAATRVKGTGW
+280 RAHGLAATRVKGTGW
-295 LGRILDELKS
+295 LGKILDELKS
-305 GGSFR
+305 GGSFK
-310 VAAKP
+310 VLAKP
-315 KGFKGELRA
+315 KGFKGDLRG
-324 YQQRGYS
+324 YQRRGYS
-331 WLKHLTERGFG
+331 WLKHLTDRGFG

-360 LMKRRESAGGRLAL
+360 LMKRRETDDAKPAL

-383 NWMREIGKFAP
+383 NWMRELAKFAP
-394 SLKAMLHQG
+394 SMKVMLHQG
-403 KERLAGSSFLRAV
+403 KERLAGGSFLRAV
-416 KKYDVVVTGYPL
+416 KRCDVVVAGYPL
-428 FVKDFRVLAD
+428 FVKDFRLFSE
-438 AGFDAIVLD
+438 AGFGALVLD

-454 PDTRMAQTARAF
+454 PDTRVAQSARAF
-466 PCVDRVALTG
+466 PCMDRVALTG

-510 PIREGGATSAM
+510 PIREGGSAPAM
-521 VELKKALAPFLL
+521 AELKKALAPFLL
-533 RRLKNDPDIAAELGE
+533 RRLKNDPEIAAELGA
-548 KREVREYCVLSARQR
+548 KREIREYCVLSARQR

-574 NAPRDE
+574 NAPREE

-590 LTELKLI
+590 LTELKLV
-597 CDGLGGDGEVYG
+597 CDGLGGNGEVYG
-609 GKVERLMELLES
+609 GKVERLVELLES

-633 QYVKIGE
+633 QYVKVGE
-640 RLKTL
+640 RIKSL
-645 IERKFA
+645 IEKKFS

-660 LTPSARDAQIAAFN
+660 LTPAARDAQIAAFN
-674 ASEKPAAFVLSLKAG
+674 SSEAPTAFVLSLKAG

-724 QTRTVLVHLFIS
+724 QSRTVFVHLFIS

-748 EEKRAIAGELV
+748 EEKRTIAGELV

-764 FLLKMSDSEFA
+764 FLLKMSDKEFA
-775 RTVALDRSPDKVNAT
+775 RTVAL
-790 MGRLNAP
+790 G

>member
-1 MPTPG
+1 MPK
-6 TPLPVLVERNGRFYA
+6 PVLIEENGKFCA
-21 RWTHDDELMR
+21 RWSRGDETMR
-31 SRNRSILERPDRI
+31 TRNRSILERPDRI
-44 DSADE
+44 VSVDD

-63 WKSKADLADLARRLA
+63 WPSKDDLADLGRRLD
-78 AWRTSPSADPA
+78 AWRLEQSADNVSSA
-89 DCANVTFR
+89 DVTFR
-97 LSPPAAKS
+97 ISPPETGTAK
-105 SRRRKTDFPGNDP
+105 RRRADIPPEMP
-118 WRLEVAM
+118 WKLDVVLRKRTED
-125 RSCGR
+125 
-130 ETLRALGAACRIY
+130 TLRALGAACRIY

-151 RHMQLEQSEVEAF
+151 SSMELEQSEVETF

-173 AAGYRLEMPEHLA
+173 SAGYLLELPNELA
-186 AEVSAEAEM
+186 ADVVAEAEM
-195 LAGRRNVKNLAA
+195 VSESKIVRSVEK
-207 KTVKAKITVRVAG
+207 KTVKAKITIRVAG
-220 EKVSRADIA
+220 EKVSRADIV

-249 RGILQNALKV
+249 RGILKNALKV
-259 LDANGKK
+259 LDADGRQ

-280 RTNGLAATRVKGTGW
+280 RAHGLAATRVKGTGW
-295 LGRILDELKS
+295 LGKILDELKS
-305 GGSFR
+305 GGSFK
-310 VAAKP
+310 VLAKP
-315 KGFKGELRA
+315 KGFKGDLRG
-324 YQQRGYS
+324 YQRRGYS
-331 WLKHLTERGFG
+331 WLKHLTDRGFG

-360 LMKRRESAGGRLAL
+360 LMKRRETDDAKPAL

-383 NWMREIGKFAP
+383 NWMRELAKFAP
-394 SLKAMLHQG
+394 SMKVMLHQG
-403 KERLAGSSFLRAV
+403 KERLAGGSFLRAA
-416 KKYDVVVTGYPL
+416 KKCDVVIAGYPL
-428 FVKDFRVLAD
+428 FVKDFRLLSE
-438 AGFDAIVLD
+438 AGFGALVLD

-454 PDTRMAQTARAF
+454 PDTRMAQSARAF
-466 PCVDRVALTG
+466 PCLDRVALTG

-510 PIREGGATSAM
+510 PIREGGSAPAM
-521 VELKKALAPFLL
+521 AELKKALAPFLL
-533 RRLKNDPDIAAELGE
+533 RRLKNDPEIAAELGA
-548 KREVREYCVLSARQR
+548 KREIREYCVLSARQR

-574 NAPRDE
+574 NAPREE

-590 LTELKLI
+590 LTELKLV
-597 CDGLGGDGEVYG
+597 CDGLGGNGEVYG
-609 GKVERLMELLES
+609 GKAERLVELLES

-633 QYVKIGE
+633 QYVKVGE
-640 RLKTL
+640 RIKSL
-645 IERKFA
+645 IEKKFA

-660 LTPSARDAQIAAFN
+660 LTPAARDAQIAAFN
-674 ASEKPAAFVLSLKAG
+674 SSEAPTAFVLSLKAG

-724 QTRTVLVHLFIS
+724 QSRTVFVHLFIS

-748 EEKRAIAGELV
+748 EEKRTIAGELV

-764 FLLKMSDSEFA
+764 FLLKMSDKEFA
-775 RTVALDRSPDKVNAT
+775 RTVAL
-790 MGRLNAP
+790 G

>member
-1 MPTPG
+1 M
-6 TPLPVLVERNGRFYA
+6 LVGENGKFCA
-21 RWTHDDELMR
+21 RWSCNDETMR
-31 SRNRSILERPDRI
+31 LRNRSILERPDRI
-44 DSADE
+44 VSVDD

-63 WKSKADLADLARRLA
+63 WPSKEDLVDLGRRLDA
-78 AWRTSPSADPA
+78 
-89 DCANVTFR
+89 
-97 LSPPAAKS
+97 
-105 SRRRKTDFPGNDP
+105 
-118 WRLEVAM
+118 WRLEQSADNV
-125 RSCGR
+125 SCADVIFR
-130 ETLRALGAACRIY
+130 ISPPVTAAAKRRRVDIPPEMPWKLDVVLRKRTEETLRALGVACRIY

-151 RHMQLEQSEVEAF
+151 SSMELEQSEVETF

-173 AAGYRLEMPEHLA
+173 SAGYSLELPDELA
-186 AEVSAEAEM
+186 AEVVAEAEM
-195 LAGRRNVKNLAA
+195 VSENKIVKSVEK
-207 KTVKAKITVRVAG
+207 KTVKAKITIHVAG

-235 SSVVFFRGRWIEVD
+235 SSIVFFRGRWIEVD
-249 RGILQNALKV
+249 RGILKNALKV
-259 LDANGKK
+259 LDADGKQ

-280 RTNGLAATRVKGTGW
+280 RARGLAATRVKGTGW
-295 LGRILDELKS
+295 LGKILDELKS
-305 GGSFR
+305 GGSFK
-310 VAAKP
+310 VLAKP
-315 KGFKGELRA
+315 KGFKGDLRG
-324 YQQRGYS
+324 YQRRGYS
-331 WLKHLTERGFG
+331 WLKHLTDRGFG

-360 LMKRRESAGGRLAL
+360 LMKRREADDAKPVL

-383 NWMREIGKFAP
+383 NWLRELAKFAP
-394 SLKAMLHQG
+394 SIKVMLHQG
-403 KERLAGSSFLRAV
+403 KERLAGGSFLRAV
-416 KKYDVVVTGYPL
+416 KKCDVVVTGYPL
-428 FVKDFRVLAD
+428 FVKDFRLLSE
-438 AGFDAIVLD
+438 AGFGALVLD

-454 PDTRMAQTARAF
+454 PDTRMAQSARAF
-466 PCVDRVALTG
+466 PCLDRVALTG

-510 PIREGGATSAM
+510 PIREGGSAPAM
-521 VELKKALAPFLL
+521 AELKKALAPFLL
-533 RRLKNDPDIAAELGE
+533 RRLKNDPEIAAELGA
-548 KREVREYCVLSARQR
+548 KREIREYCVLSARQR

-574 NAPRDE
+574 NAPREE

-590 LTELKLI
+590 LTELKLV

-609 GKVERLMELLES
+609 GKVERLVELLES

-633 QYVKIGE
+633 QYVKVGE
-640 RLKTL
+640 RIKAL
-645 IERKFA
+645 IEKKFS
-651 RKVPFLHGG
+651 RRVPFLHGG

-674 ASEKPAAFVLSLKAG
+674 SAESPTAFVLSLKAG

-724 QTRTVLVHLFIS
+724 QSRTVFVHLFIS

-748 EEKRAIAGELV
+748 EEKRTIAGELV

-764 FLLKMSDSEFA
+764 FLLKMSDKEFA
-775 RTVALDRSPDKVNAT
+775 RTVAL
-790 MGRLNAP
+790 G

>member
-1 MPTPG
+1 M
-6 TPLPVLVERNGRFYA
+6 LVGENGKFCA
-21 RWTHDDELMR
+21 RWSCNDETMR
-31 SRNRSILERPDRI
+31 LRNRSILERPDRI
-44 DSADE
+44 VSVDD

-63 WKSKADLADLARRLA
+63 WPSKDDLVDLGRRLDA
-78 AWRTSPSADPA
+78 
-89 DCANVTFR
+89 
-97 LSPPAAKS
+97 
-105 SRRRKTDFPGNDP
+105 
-118 WRLEVAM
+118 WRLEQSADNV
-125 RSCGR
+125 SCADVIFR
-130 ETLRALGAACRIY
+130 ISPPVTAAARRRRVDIPPEMPWKLDVVLRKRTEETLRALGVACRIY

-151 RHMQLEQSEVEAF
+151 SSMELEQSEVETF

-173 AAGYRLEMPEHLA
+173 SAGYSLELPDELA
-186 AEVSAEAEM
+186 AEVVAEAEM
-195 LAGRRNVKNLAA
+195 VSENKIVKSVEK
-207 KTVKAKITVRVAG
+207 KTVKAKITIHVAG

-235 SSVVFFRGRWIEVD
+235 SSIVFFRGRWIEVD
-249 RGILQNALKV
+249 RGILKNALKV
-259 LDANGKK
+259 LDADGRQ

-280 RTNGLAATRVKGTGW
+280 RARGLAATRVKGTGW
-295 LGRILDELKS
+295 LGKILDELKS
-305 GGSFR
+305 GGSFK
-310 VAAKP
+310 VLAKP
-315 KGFKGELRA
+315 KGFKGDLRG
-324 YQQRGYS
+324 YQRRGYS
-331 WLKHLTERGFG
+331 WLKHLTDRGFG

-360 LMKRRESAGGRLAL
+360 LMKRREVDDAKPVL

-383 NWMREIGKFAP
+383 NWLRELAKFAP
-394 SLKAMLHQG
+394 SIKVMLHQG
-403 KERLAGSSFLRAV
+403 KERLAGGSFLRAV
-416 KKYDVVVTGYPL
+416 KKCDVVVTGYPL
-428 FVKDFRVLAD
+428 FVKDFRLLSE
-438 AGFDAIVLD
+438 AGFGALVLD

-454 PDTRMAQTARAF
+454 PDTRMAQSARAF
-466 PCVDRVALTG
+466 PCLDRVALTG

-510 PIREGGATSAM
+510 PIREGGSAPAM
-521 VELKKALAPFLL
+521 AELKKALAPFLL
-533 RRLKNDPDIAAELGE
+533 RRLKNDPEIAAELGA
-548 KREVREYCVLSARQR
+548 KREIREYCVLSARQR

-574 NAPRDE
+574 NAPREE

-590 LTELKLI
+590 LTELKLV

-609 GKVERLMELLES
+609 GKVERLVELLES

-633 QYVKIGE
+633 QYVKVGE
-640 RLKTL
+640 RIKAL
-645 IERKFA
+645 IEKKFS
-651 RKVPFLHGG
+651 RRVPFLHGG

-674 ASEKPAAFVLSLKAG
+674 SAESPTAFVLSLKAG

-724 QTRTVLVHLFIS
+724 QSRTVFVHLFIS

-748 EEKRAIAGELV
+748 EEKRTIAGELV

-764 FLLKMSDSEFA
+764 FLLKMSDKEFA
-775 RTVALDRSPDKVNAT
+775 RTVAL
-790 MGRLNAP
+790 G

>member
-1 MPTPG
+1 MSV
-6 TPLPVLVERNGRFYA
+6 PVIIEGDGRFYA
-21 RWTHDDELMR
+21 RWTHDDEIMR
-31 SRNRSILERPDRI
+31 SRNRSVLERPERI
-44 DSADE
+44 VSVDD

-63 WKSKADLADLARRLA
+63 WGAKEDIADLVRRLS
-78 AWRTSPSADPA
+78 AWRLDQSFDVASCAD
-89 DCANVTFR
+89 VTFR
-97 LSPPAAKS
+97 VSPPEMKSAK
-105 SRRRKTDFPGNDP
+105 RKVSGVPAEAT
-118 WRLEVAM
+118 WRLDVILRNRTEA
-125 RSCGR
+125 
-130 ETLRALGAACRIY
+130 TFRALGAACRTY

-151 RHMQLEQSEVEAF
+151 SSMELEQSEVEAF
-164 LRIGAPALK
+164 LRIGAPGLK
-173 AAGYRLEMPEHLA
+173 AAGYSLDLPDDMA
-186 AEVSAEAEM
+186 AEIVAEAEM
-195 LAGRRNVKNLAA
+195 VSAEKKLAGAA
-207 KTVKAKITVRVAG
+207 GKKSVKAKITIRVAG

-235 SSVVFFRGRWIEVD
+235 SSIVFFRGRWIEVD
-249 RGILQNALKV
+249 RGILKNALKV
-259 LDANGKK
+259 LDADGKQ

-280 RTNGLAATRVKGTGW
+280 RARGLAATRVKGTGW
-295 LGRILDELKS
+295 LGKILDELKA
-305 GGSFR
+305 GGSFK
-310 VAAKP
+310 VLAKP
-315 KGFKGELRA
+315 KGFKGELRD
-324 YQQRGYS
+324 YQRRGYS
-331 WLKHLTERGFG
+331 WLKHLTDRGFG

-360 LMKRRESAGGRLAL
+360 LMKRRETDDAKPAL

-383 NWMREIGKFAP
+383 NWVRELEKFSP
-394 SLKAMLHQG
+394 SMKVILHQG
-403 KERLAGSSFLRAV
+403 KDRLAGGSFLRAA
-416 KKYDVVVTGYPL
+416 KRSDVVITGYPL
-428 FVKDFRVLAD
+428 FVKDFRLFAE
-438 AGFDAIVLD
+438 AGFGALVLD

-510 PIREGGATSAM
+510 PIREGGAAPAM
-521 VELKKALAPFLL
+521 AELKKALAPFLL
-533 RRLKNDPDIAAELGE
+533 RRLKNDPEIAAELGA
-548 KREVREYCVLSARQR
+548 KREIREYCVLSARQR

-574 NAPRDE
+574 NAPREE

-590 LTELKLI
+590 LTELKLV

-609 GKVERLMELLES
+609 GKVERLVELLES

-640 RLKTL
+640 RLKAL
-645 IERKFA
+645 IEKKFA

-660 LTPSARDAQIAAFN
+660 LTPAARDAQIAAFN
-674 ASEKPAAFVLSLKAG
+674 AADRPTVFVLSLKAG

-724 QTRTVLVHLFIS
+724 QSRTVFVHLFIS

-764 FLLKMSDSEFA
+764 FLLKMSDKEFA
-775 RTVALDRSPDKVNAT
+775 RTVAL
-790 MGRLNAP
+790 G

>member
-1 MPTPG
+1 MPK
-6 TPLPVLVERNGRFYA
+6 PVFVEENGKFCA
-21 RWTHDDELMR
+21 RWSCDDETMR
-31 SRNRSILERPDRI
+31 LRNRSILERPDRI
-44 DSADE
+44 VSVDD

-63 WKSKADLADLARRLA
+63 WPSKDELVDLGRRLD
-78 AWRTSPSADPA
+78 AWRLEQTADNVSCA
-89 DCANVTFR
+89 DVTFR
-97 LSPPAAKS
+97 ISPPETGATK
-105 SRRRKTDFPGNDP
+105 RRRADLPPEMP
-118 WRLEVAM
+118 WKLDVVLKERTE
-125 RSCGR
+125 
-130 ETLRALGAACRIY
+130 ETLRALGFACRIY

-151 RHMQLEQSEVEAF
+151 SSMELEQSEVETF

-173 AAGYRLEMPEHLA
+173 SAGYSLELPDELA
-186 AEVSAEAEM
+186 AEVVAEAEM
-195 LAGRRNVKNLAA
+195 VSESKIVRSVEK
-207 KTVKAKITVRVAG
+207 KTVKAKITIRVAG

-235 SSVVFFRGRWIEVD
+235 SSIVFFRGRWIEVD
-249 RGILQNALKV
+249 RGILKNALKV
-259 LDANGKK
+259 LDADGKQ

-280 RTNGLAATRVKGTGW
+280 RARGLAATRVKGTGW
-295 LGRILDELKS
+295 LGKILDELKS
-305 GGSFR
+305 GGSFK
-310 VAAKP
+310 VLAKP
-315 KGFKGELRA
+315 KGFKGDLRG
-324 YQQRGYS
+324 YQRRGYS
-331 WLKHLTERGFG
+331 WLKHLTDRGFG

-360 LMKRRESAGGRLAL
+360 LMKRREADDTKPVL

-383 NWMREIGKFAP
+383 NWMRELAKFAP
-394 SLKAMLHQG
+394 SMNVMLHQG
-403 KERLAGSSFLRAV
+403 KERLAGGSFLRAA
-416 KKYDVVVTGYPL
+416 KKCDVVITGYPL
-428 FVKDFRVLAD
+428 FVKDFRLLSE
-438 AGFDAIVLD
+438 AGFGALVLD

-454 PDTRMAQTARAF
+454 PDTRMAQSARAF
-466 PCVDRVALTG
+466 PCLDRVALTG

-510 PIREGGATSAM
+510 PIREGGSAPAM
-521 VELKKALAPFLL
+521 AELKKALAPFLL
-533 RRLKNDPDIAAELGE
+533 RRLKNDPEIAAELGA
-548 KREVREYCVLSARQR
+548 KREIREYCVLSARQR

-574 NAPRDE
+574 NAPREE

-590 LTELKLI
+590 LTELKLV
-597 CDGLGGDGEVYG
+597 CDGLGGDGEIYG
-609 GKVERLMELLES
+609 GKVERLVELLES

-633 QYVKIGE
+633 QYVKVGE
-640 RLKTL
+640 RIKAL
-645 IERKFA
+645 IEKKFA

-674 ASEKPAAFVLSLKAG
+674 SAENPTAFVLSLKAG

-724 QTRTVLVHLFIS
+724 QSRTVFVHLFIS

-748 EEKRAIAGELV
+748 EEKRTIAGELV

-764 FLLKMSDSEFA
+764 FLLKMSDKEFA
-775 RTVALDRSPDKVNAT
+775 RTVAL
-790 MGRLNAP
+790 G

>member
-1 MPTPG
+1 MPK
-6 TPLPVLVERNGRFYA
+6 PVFVEENGKFCA
-21 RWTHDDELMR
+21 RWSCDDETMR
-31 SRNRSILERPDRI
+31 LRNRSILERQDRI
-44 DSADE
+44 VSVDD

-63 WKSKADLADLARRLA
+63 WSSKDELIDLCRRLD
-78 AWRTSPSADPA
+78 AWRLEQTADNVSCA
-89 DCANVTFR
+89 DVTFR
-97 LSPPAAKS
+97 ISPPETGVTK
-105 SRRRKTDFPGNDP
+105 RRRADLPPEMP
-118 WRLEVAM
+118 WKLDVVLKERTED
-125 RSCGR
+125 
-130 ETLRALGAACRIY
+130 TLRALGFACRIY

-151 RHMQLEQSEVEAF
+151 SSMELEQSEVETF

-173 AAGYRLEMPEHLA
+173 SAGYSLELPDELA
-186 AEVSAEAEM
+186 AEVVAEAEM
-195 LAGRRNVKNLAA
+195 VSESKIVRSVEK
-207 KTVKAKITVRVAG
+207 KTVKAKITIRVAG

-235 SSVVFFRGRWIEVD
+235 SSIVFFRGRWIEVD
-249 RGILQNALKV
+249 RAILKNALKV
-259 LDANGKK
+259 LDADGKQ

-280 RTNGLAATRVKGTGW
+280 RARGLAATRVKGTGW
-295 LGRILDELKS
+295 LGKILDELKS
-305 GGSFR
+305 GGSFK
-310 VAAKP
+310 VLAKP
-315 KGFKGELRA
+315 KGFKGDLRG
-324 YQQRGYS
+324 YQRRGYS
-331 WLKHLTERGFG
+331 WLKHLTDRGFG

-360 LMKRRESAGGRLAL
+360 LMKRREADDTKPVL

-383 NWMREIGKFAP
+383 NWMRELAKFAP
-394 SLKAMLHQG
+394 SMNVMLHQG
-403 KERLAGSSFLRAV
+403 KERLAGGSFLRAA
-416 KKYDVVVTGYPL
+416 KKCDVVITGYPL
-428 FVKDFRVLAD
+428 FVKDFRLLSE
-438 AGFDAIVLD
+438 AGFGALVLD

-454 PDTRMAQTARAF
+454 PDTRMAQSARAF
-466 PCVDRVALTG
+466 PCLDRVALTG

-510 PIREGGATSAM
+510 PIREGGSAPAM
-521 VELKKALAPFLL
+521 AELKKALAPFLL
-533 RRLKNDPDIAAELGE
+533 RRLKNDPEIAAELGA
-548 KREVREYCVLSARQR
+548 KREIREYCVLSARQR

-574 NAPRDE
+574 NAPREE

-590 LTELKLI
+590 LTELKLV
-597 CDGLGGDGEVYG
+597 CDGLGGDGEIYG
-609 GKVERLMELLES
+609 GKVERLVELLES
-621 IFDAGESVLVFT
+621 IFDAGESALVFT
-633 QYVKIGE
+633 QYVKVGE
-640 RLKTL
+640 RIKAL
-645 IERKFA
+645 IEKKFA

-674 ASEKPAAFVLSLKAG
+674 SAENPTAFVLSLKAG

-724 QTRTVLVHLFIS
+724 QSRTVFVHLFIS

-748 EEKRAIAGELV
+748 EEKRTIAGELV

-764 FLLKMSDSEFA
+764 FLLKMSDKEFA
-775 RTVALDRSPDKVNAT
+775 RTVAL
-790 MGRLNAP
+790 G

>member
-1 MPTPG
+1 MPK
-6 TPLPVLVERNGRFYA
+6 PVFVEENGKFCA
-21 RWTHDDELMR
+21 RWSCDDETMR
-31 SRNRSILERPDRI
+31 LRNRSILERPDRI
-44 DSADE
+44 VSVDD

-63 WKSKADLADLARRLA
+63 WPSKDELVDLGRRLD
-78 AWRTSPSADPA
+78 AWRLEQTADNVSCA
-89 DCANVTFR
+89 DVTFR
-97 LSPPAAKS
+97 ISPPETGATK
-105 SRRRKTDFPGNDP
+105 RRRADLPPEMP
-118 WRLEVAM
+118 WKLDVVLKERTE
-125 RSCGR
+125 
-130 ETLRALGAACRIY
+130 ETLRALGFACRIY

-151 RHMQLEQSEVEAF
+151 SSMELEQSEVETF

-173 AAGYRLEMPEHLA
+173 SAGYSLELPDELA
-186 AEVSAEAEM
+186 AEVVAEAEM
-195 LAGRRNVKNLAA
+195 VSESKIVRSVEK
-207 KTVKAKITVRVAG
+207 KTVKAKITIRVAG

-235 SSVVFFRGRWIEVD
+235 SSIVFFRGRWIEVD
-249 RGILQNALKV
+249 RGILKNALKV
-259 LDANGKK
+259 LDADGKQ

-280 RTNGLAATRVKGTGW
+280 RARGLAATRVKGTGW
-295 LGRILDELKS
+295 LGKILDELKS
-305 GGSFR
+305 GGSFK
-310 VAAKP
+310 VLAKP
-315 KGFKGELRA
+315 KGFKGDLRG
-324 YQQRGYS
+324 YQRRGYS
-331 WLKHLTERGFG
+331 WLKHLTDRGFG

-360 LMKRRESAGGRLAL
+360 LMKRREADDTKPVL

-383 NWMREIGKFAP
+383 NWMRELAKFAP
-394 SLKAMLHQG
+394 SMNVMLHQG
-403 KERLAGSSFLRAV
+403 KERLAGGSFLRAA
-416 KKYDVVVTGYPL
+416 KKCDVVITGYPL
-428 FVKDFRVLAD
+428 FVKDFRLLSE
-438 AGFDAIVLD
+438 AGFGALVLD

-454 PDTRMAQTARAF
+454 PDTRMAQSARAF
-466 PCVDRVALTG
+466 PCLDRVALTG

-510 PIREGGATSAM
+510 PIREGGSAPAM
-521 VELKKALAPFLL
+521 AELKKALAPFLL
-533 RRLKNDPDIAAELGE
+533 RRLKNDPEIAAELGA
-548 KREVREYCVLSARQR
+548 KREIREYCVLSARQR

-574 NAPRDE
+574 NAPREE
-580 RGGKGHALAL
+580 RGSKGHALAL
-590 LTELKLI
+590 LTELKLV
-597 CDGLGGDGEVYG
+597 CDGLGGDGEIYG
-609 GKVERLMELLES
+609 GKVERLVELLES
-621 IFDAGESVLVFT
+621 IFDAGESALVFT
-633 QYVKIGE
+633 QYVKVGE
-640 RLKTL
+640 RIKTL
-645 IERKFA
+645 IEKKFA

-674 ASEKPAAFVLSLKAG
+674 SSEQPTAFVLSLKAG

-724 QTRTVLVHLFIS
+724 QSRTVFVHLFIS

-748 EEKRAIAGELV
+748 EEKRTIAGELV

-764 FLLKMSDSEFA
+764 FLLKMSDKEFA
-775 RTVALDRSPDKVNAT
+775 RTVAL
-790 MGRLNAP
+790 G

>member
-1 MPTPG
+1 M
-6 TPLPVLVERNGRFYA
+6 LVGENGKFCA
-21 RWTHDDELMR
+21 RWSCNDETMR
-31 SRNRSILERPDRI
+31 LRNRSILERPDRI
-44 DSADE
+44 VSVDD

-63 WKSKADLADLARRLA
+63 WPSKDDLVDLGRRLDA
-78 AWRTSPSADPA
+78 
-89 DCANVTFR
+89 
-97 LSPPAAKS
+97 
-105 SRRRKTDFPGNDP
+105 
-118 WRLEVAM
+118 WRLEQSADNV
-125 RSCGR
+125 SCADVIFR
-130 ETLRALGAACRIY
+130 ISPPVTAAAKRRRVDIPPEMPWKLDVVLRKRTEETLRALGVACRIY

-151 RHMQLEQSEVEAF
+151 SSMELEQSEVETF

-173 AAGYRLEMPEHLA
+173 SAGYSLELPDELA
-186 AEVSAEAEM
+186 AEVVAEAEM
-195 LAGRRNVKNLAA
+195 VSENKIVKSVEK
-207 KTVKAKITVRVAG
+207 KTVKAKITIHVAG

-235 SSVVFFRGRWIEVD
+235 SSIVFFRGRWIEVD
-249 RGILQNALKV
+249 RGILKNALKV
-259 LDANGKK
+259 LDADGKQ

-280 RTNGLAATRVKGTGW
+280 RARGLAATRVKGSGW
-295 LGRILDELKS
+295 LGKILDELKS
-305 GGSFR
+305 GGSFK
-310 VAAKP
+310 VLAKP
-315 KGFKGELRA
+315 KGFKGDLRG
-324 YQQRGYS
+324 YQRRGYS
-331 WLKHLTERGFG
+331 WLKHLTDRGFG

-360 LMKRRESAGGRLAL
+360 LMKRREADDAKPVL

-383 NWMREIGKFAP
+383 NWLRELAKFAP
-394 SLKAMLHQG
+394 SIKVMLHQG
-403 KERLAGSSFLRAV
+403 KERLAGGSFLRAV
-416 KKYDVVVTGYPL
+416 KKCDVVVTGYPL
-428 FVKDFRVLAD
+428 FVKDFRLLSE
-438 AGFDAIVLD
+438 AGFGALVLD

-454 PDTRMAQTARAF
+454 PDTRMAQSARAF
-466 PCVDRVALTG
+466 PCLDRVALTG

-510 PIREGGATSAM
+510 PIREGGSAPAM
-521 VELKKALAPFLL
+521 AELKKALAPFLL
-533 RRLKNDPDIAAELGE
+533 RRLKNDPEIAAELGA
-548 KREVREYCVLSARQR
+548 KREIREYCVLSARQR

-574 NAPRDE
+574 NAPREE

-590 LTELKLI
+590 LTELKLV

-609 GKVERLMELLES
+609 GKVERLVELLES

-633 QYVKIGE
+633 QYVKVGE
-640 RLKTL
+640 RIKAL
-645 IERKFA
+645 IEKKFS
-651 RKVPFLHGG
+651 RRVPFLHGG

-674 ASEKPAAFVLSLKAG
+674 SAESPTAFVLSLKAG

-724 QTRTVLVHLFIS
+724 QSRTVFVHLFIS

-748 EEKRAIAGELV
+748 EEKRTIAGELV

-764 FLLKMSDSEFA
+764 FLLKMSDKEFA
-775 RTVALDRSPDKVNAT
+775 RTVAL
-790 MGRLNAP
+790 G

>member
-1 MPTPG
+1 M
-6 TPLPVLVERNGRFYA
+6 LVGENGKFCA
-21 RWTHDDELMR
+21 RWSCNDETMR
-31 SRNRSILERPDRI
+31 LRNRSILERPDRI
-44 DSADE
+44 VSVDD

-63 WKSKADLADLARRLA
+63 WPSKEDLVDLGRRLDA
-78 AWRTSPSADPA
+78 
-89 DCANVTFR
+89 
-97 LSPPAAKS
+97 
-105 SRRRKTDFPGNDP
+105 
-118 WRLEVAM
+118 WRLEQSADNV
-125 RSCGR
+125 SCADVIFCISPPVTAAAKR
-130 ETLRALGAACRIY
+130 RRVDIPPEMPWKLDVVLRKRTEETLRALGVACRIY

-151 RHMQLEQSEVEAF
+151 SSMELEQSEVETF

-173 AAGYRLEMPEHLA
+173 SAGYSLELPDELA
-186 AEVSAEAEM
+186 AEVVAEAEM
-195 LAGRRNVKNLAA
+195 VSESKIVRSVEK
-207 KTVKAKITVRVAG
+207 KTVKAKITIHVAG

-235 SSVVFFRGRWIEVD
+235 SSIVFFRGRWIEVD
-249 RGILQNALKV
+249 RGILKNALKV
-259 LDANGKK
+259 LDADGKQ

-280 RTNGLAATRVKGTGW
+280 RARGLAATRVKGTGW
-295 LGRILDELKS
+295 LGKILDELKS
-305 GGSFR
+305 GGSFK
-310 VAAKP
+310 VLAKP
-315 KGFKGELRA
+315 KGFKGDLRG
-324 YQQRGYS
+324 YQRRGYS
-331 WLKHLTERGFG
+331 WLKHLTDRGFG

-360 LMKRRESAGGRLAL
+360 LMKRREADDAKPVL

-383 NWMREIGKFAP
+383 NWLRELAKFAP
-394 SLKAMLHQG
+394 SIKVMLHQG
-403 KERLAGSSFLRAV
+403 KERLAGGSFLRAV
-416 KKYDVVVTGYPL
+416 KKCDVVVTGYPL
-428 FVKDFRVLAD
+428 FVKDFRLLSE
-438 AGFDAIVLD
+438 AGFGALVLD

-454 PDTRMAQTARAF
+454 PDTRMAQSARAF
-466 PCVDRVALTG
+466 PCLDRVALTG

-510 PIREGGATSAM
+510 PIREGGSAPAM
-521 VELKKALAPFLL
+521 AELKKALAPFLL
-533 RRLKNDPDIAAELGE
+533 RRLKNDPEIAAELGA
-548 KREVREYCVLSARQR
+548 KREIREYCVLSARQR

-574 NAPRDE
+574 NAPREE

-590 LTELKLI
+590 LTELKLV

-609 GKVERLMELLES
+609 GKVERLVELLES

-633 QYVKIGE
+633 QYVKVGE
-640 RLKTL
+640 RIKAL
-645 IERKFA
+645 IEKKFS
-651 RKVPFLHGG
+651 RRVPFLHGG

-674 ASEKPAAFVLSLKAG
+674 SAEDPTAFVLSLKAG

-724 QTRTVLVHLFIS
+724 QSRTVFVHLFIS

-748 EEKRAIAGELV
+748 EEKRTIAGELV

-764 FLLKMSDSEFA
+764 FLLKMSDKEFA
-775 RTVALDRSPDKVNAT
+775 RTVAL
-790 MGRLNAP
+790 G